1 MGQAVRDLRG
11 ERPHSEEPIRY
22 GIVKQLGSFNLLW
35 AVFHEW
41 IGMLGDIWR
50 SPWKHKL
57 SYLLREPGWSHDGS
71 RETSDMIRARW
82 QEQQQRADATPA
94 DTTQDEPQKPIAGPR
109 RAA

>member
-1 MGQAVRDLRG
+1 VDD
-11 ERPHSEEPIRY
+11 EKIRY

-41 IGMLGDIWR
+41 IGMLTDIWR
-50 SPWKHKL
+50 APWKHKL

-82 QEQQQRADATPA
+82 QARTGAPVVPLATSVADRNA
-94 DTTQDEPQKPIAGPR
+94 IAGGAE
-109 RAA
+109 AA